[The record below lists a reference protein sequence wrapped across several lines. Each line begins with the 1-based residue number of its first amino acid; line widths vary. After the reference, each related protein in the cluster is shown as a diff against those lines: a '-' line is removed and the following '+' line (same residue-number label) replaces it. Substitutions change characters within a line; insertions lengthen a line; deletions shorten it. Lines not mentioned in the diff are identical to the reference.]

1 MTAHDE
7 NLLTEQQLDIF
18 REALH
23 CGAADASE
31 ALGRW
36 IGKPTSISID
46 SVEQLPLAEATGV
59 LEVGDEPICF
69 CIAEMQG
76 RLTGQL
82 VLAFDD
88 SSGLALADLL
98 LDLPRGTATAW
109 GEMETSAALETT
121 NILGCH
127 YLGSLA
133 RALPAGD
140 DLTSQLLPSPPR
152 FSRDFAQ
159 SMIAF
164 ILMDQITA
172 ADNVLLT
179 RVQFRIDGDPVDW
192 TMLLVPDAASMAT
205 LRELLK

>member
-1 MTAHDE
+1 MTAHPE
-7 NLLTEQQLDIF
+7 NVLTEQQLDIF
-18 REALH
+18 GGALR

-46 SVEQLPLAEATGV
+46 LVEQLPLAKATGV
-59 LEVGDEPICF
+59 LGVGDEPICF
-69 CIAEMQG
+69 CVAEMQG

-88 SSGLALADLL
+88 ASGLALADLL
-98 LDLPRGTATAW
+98 LDQPRGTAAAW

-140 DLTSQLLPSPPR
+140 GLTSELLPSPPR
-152 FSRDFAQ
+152 FNRDFAE
-159 SMIAF
+159 SLIEF
-164 ILMDQITA
+164 ILMDQIVATDYA
-172 ADNVLLT
+172 LLT
-179 RVQFRIDGDPVDW
+179 RVQFRIDEDPVDW
-192 TMLLVPDAASMAT
+192 SMLMVPDAASMAT

>member
-1 MTAHDE
+1 MAAHDE
-7 NLLTEQQLDIF
+7 KLLTEQQLDIF
-18 REALH
+18 GKALH
-23 CGAADASE
+23 CGAIDASE

-46 SVEQLPLAEATGV
+46 LVEQLPLSKATGV
-59 LEVGDEPICF
+59 LGVGDEPICF
-69 CIAEMQG
+69 CVAEMQG

-121 NILGCH
+121 NILACR

-140 DLTSQLLPSPPR
+140 DPTSELLPSPPR
-152 FSRDFAQ
+152 FSREFAE
-159 SMIAF
+159 SLIEF
-164 ILMDQITA
+164 LLMDQIVAT
-172 ADNVLLT
+172 DHVLLT
-179 RVQFRIDGDPVDW
+179 RVQFRIDGDPVEW
-192 TMLLVPDAASMAT
+192 TLLLVPDAASMAT